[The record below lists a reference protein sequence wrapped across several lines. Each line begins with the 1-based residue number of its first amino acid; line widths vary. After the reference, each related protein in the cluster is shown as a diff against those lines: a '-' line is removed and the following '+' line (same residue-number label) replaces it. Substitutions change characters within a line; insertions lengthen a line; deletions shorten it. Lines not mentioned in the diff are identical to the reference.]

1 MWCVL
6 YLGVLFSRR
15 SFIASGGCASI
26 SVLKACAE
34 DESAIIAA
42 TPSKRC
48 LNYYGPIESKSLLS
62 LNSLLTN
69 MADESDEPIHL
80 HVQSGGG
87 ELVPALYTSDLIISL
102 PVPIHT
108 YVDGFC
114 ASAATLLSTSGDVR
128 HMSKKSIF
136 MIHQLSTGHSGKY
149 IELIQSMS
157 NSEML
162 MDKLVSFYM
171 ERSKLQ
177 RNTLDEL
184 LKTDKYLDASTCY
197 KYGLIDIIAE

>member
-1 MWCVL
+1 M
-6 YLGVLFSRR
+6 
-15 SFIASGGCASI
+15 CATIGS
-26 SVLKACAE
+26 LKACAE
-34 DESAIIAA
+34 DESASIAA
-42 TPSKRC
+42 TPSRRC
-48 LNYYGPIESKSLLS
+48 LHYYGPIESKSLLS

-69 MADESDEPIHL
+69 MAYESDEPIHL
-80 HVQSGGG
+80 HIQSGGG
-87 ELVPALYTSDLIISL
+87 ELVPALYTSDLILSL

-136 MIHQLSTGHSGKY
+136 MIHQLSTGHAGKY
-149 IELIQSMS
+149 MELVQSMS

-171 ERSKLQ
+171 ERSIIEK
-177 RNTLDEL
+177 RELDEL
-184 LKTDKYLDASTCY
+184 MKIDKYLDAAMCY
-197 KYGLIDIIAE
+197 KYGLIDIIDG